1 MAQSTITIRMD
12 ENLKKQFDLFC
23 TEVGMNMTTA
33 ICLFA
38 KKTVR
43 EQRIPFEI
51 SLEPDPFYSAANME
65 LLKKSIA
72 QLEQTGGTAH
82 ETDSMDREK

>member
-12 ENLKKQFDLFC
+12 ENLKKQFDSFC

-38 KKTVR
+38 KKTVS

-51 SLEPDPFYSAANME
+51 SLKKDPFYSEANLE
-65 LLKKSIA
+65 LLKKSIL
-72 QLEQTGGTAH
+72 QLEETGGTAH
-82 ETDSMDREK
+82 EVTEID

>member
-12 ENLKKQFDLFC
+12 ENLKKQFDSFC

-38 KKTVR
+38 KKTVS

-51 SLEPDPFYSAANME
+51 SLKKDPFYSEANLE
-65 LLKKSIA
+65 LLKKSIL
-72 QLEQTGGTAH
+72 QLEETGGTAH
-82 ETDSMDREK
+82 EGTEID